1 MLVNALPDTVNRGC
15 SMLFE
20 KKCPSCGTKNSLNA
34 VTCASCGASFESR
47 KADSPQYIKD
57 YDEAIR
63 LDPQSAEAYYKRG
76 FTYQNMGQGER
87 AIEDFDRAIRINPE
101 FAMAYS
107 NRGYAYLNKRQ
118 YNRAIVDCT
127 KAIKLDSKDV
137 VSRLNRGTA
146 YKLQDNEAEA
156 KADFEKVIALSD
168 NARVIEMAEQQIKE
182 LSK

>member
-15 SMLFE
+15 SMFF
-20 KKCPSCGTKNSLNA
+20 KKQCPSCGTKNPINA
-34 VTCASCGASFESR
+34 VTCASCGDSFESR

-63 LDPQSAEAYYKRG
+63 LAPQSAEAYYKRG
-76 FTYQNMGQGER
+76 FTYQNMGQSER

-127 KAIKLDSKDV
+127 KAIKLDPSDAV
-137 VSRLNRGTA
+137 AYLNRGTA
-146 YKLQDNEAEA
+146 YKLQGNTA
-156 KADFEKVIALSD
+156 KATADLEKAITLSE
-168 NARVIEMAEQQIKE
+168 NPRLIEMASKQIQE
-182 LSK
+182 IS